1 MFNIAL
7 NNQKRTIMKKLCFL
21 LTVFL
26 FTSAVYAQNFHFGL
40 KAAPSLAWL
49 KPDTKGIA
57 SNGTKIGFSYGIM
70 TDFGFTDNYAL
81 GTGIDVTYRGGSLT
95 ATTPIVIDTLG
106 NTAVQEITTDFR
118 LQYIE
123 LPITL
128 KMKTNEIG
136 YFTYFGQFGFAP
148 GILINAKGD
157 LESKIAGQ
165 QGATVLEDENIKD
178 DINNLTL
185 SMIIALG
192 AEYNLG
198 GRTSLLTA
206 ITFNNGF
213 VDVLDDKEAKATSSY
228 FALTLGVF
236 F

>member
-1 MFNIAL
+1 
-7 NNQKRTIMKKLCFL
+7 MKKLCFL
-21 LTVFL
+21 LIL
-26 FTSAVYAQNFHFGL
+26 FFIAKSGISQNFHFGL

-49 KPDTKGIA
+49 KPDTKGVE
-57 SNGTKIGFSYGIM
+57 SNGSKIGFSYGIM

-81 GTGIDVTYRGGSLT
+81 GTGVDVTYRGGSLEQT
-95 ATTPIVIDTLG
+95 FSFDSLGTTITNVT
-106 NTAVQEITTDFR
+106 TTDFR

-136 YFTYFGQFGFAP
+136 YLTYFGQFGFAP
-148 GILINAKGD
+148 GLRISSKGD
-157 LESKIAGQ
+157 IETKSSGTPGTIKI
-165 QGATVLEDENIKD
+165 EDED
-178 DINNLTL
+178 LSDHINNLSL

-198 GRTSLLTA
+198 GRTSILTA

-213 VDVLDDKEAKATSSY
+213 VDVLDSDAVKARSNY
-228 FALTLGVF
+228 LALTLGVF

>member
-1 MFNIAL
+1 
-7 NNQKRTIMKKLCFL
+7 MKKLCFL
-21 LTVFL
+21 SIIFFFATAGF
-26 FTSAVYAQNFHFGL
+26 AQNIHFGL

-49 KPDTKGIA
+49 KPDNKELS

-70 TDFGFTDNYAL
+70 TDFGFTDNYAF
-81 GTGIDVTYRGGSLT
+81 GTGVDVTYRGGSLT
-95 ATTPIVIDTLG
+95 HTETILLDTLG
-106 NTAVQEITTDFR
+106 NTAIQETTTDFR

-123 LPITL
+123 LPLTL

-148 GILINAKGD
+148 GIRIQSKGD
-157 LESKIAGQ
+157 IDVKIAGQ
-165 QGATVLEDENIKD
+165 TGTTTFEDED
-178 DINNLTL
+178 LSDEINNLTL

-198 GRTSLLTA
+198 GRTSLVTA

-213 VDVLDDKEAKATSSY
+213 VDVLDNKDLKATSSY